1 MDDIQ
6 FAKYSYEIRKV
17 LEKTNEE
24 NLDNLVRNV
33 VAYVISENRSKANWK
48 EI

>member
-33 VAYVISENRSKANWK
+33 VAYVISENRSKAN
-48 EI
+48 